1 MGVIDDR
8 PLVLVTLLLVAAGH
22 LGFQL
27 TVSLVVYPALGEVGD
42 EAWPAAHERH
52 ARRIAPLVGALYVP
66 LVLVLAW
73 TAATEPEAA
82 GTWLALIGGA
92 LSVLSTAAIA
102 APLHGRLATVSAG
115 ERTQLLGDLGRVDQ
129 IRTVGAV
136 VCLLGAVLL
145 LTGWSSGP

>member
-52 ARRIAPLVGALYVP
+52 ARRIAPLVGALYLP

-92 LSVLSTAAIA
+92 LSVVTTAAIA
-102 APLHGRLATVSAG
+102 APLHGRLVRQVARS
-115 ERTQLLGDLGRVDQ
+115 R
-129 IRTVGAV
+129 
-136 VCLLGAVLL
+136 
-145 LTGWSSGP
+145 P

>member
-92 LSVLSTAAIA
+92 LSVVTTAAIA
-102 APLHGRLATVSAG
+102 APLHGRLGRAS
-115 ERTQLLGDLGRVDQ
+115 ERPELLRDLFDGGSPAP
-129 IRTVGAV
+129 I
-136 VCLLGAVLL
+136 
-145 LTGWSSGP
+145 

>member
-1 MGVIDDR
+1 MDVIDDR

-42 EAWPAAHERH
+42 EAWPAAHARH

-82 GTWLALIGGA
+82 GTWLALVGGA
-92 LSVLSTAAIA
+92 LSVVTTAAIA
-102 APLHGRLATVSAG
+102 APLHGRLGRAS
-115 ERTQLLGDLGRVDQ
+115 ERPELLRDLTRADR
-129 IRTVGAV
+129 IRTTGAV
-136 VCLLGAVLL
+136 VCVVGAVLL
-145 LTGWSSGP
+145 LV

>member
-42 EAWPAAHERH
+42 EAWPAAHEGH
-52 ARRIAPLVGALYVP
+52 SRRIAPLVGALYVP

-73 TAATEPEAA
+73 TAAREPQAA
-82 GTWLALIGGA
+82 GTWLALVGGA
-92 LSVLSTAAIA
+92 LSVVTTAVIA
-102 APLHGRLATVSAG
+102 APLHGRLGRATAA
-115 ERTQLLGDLGRVDQ
+115 ERTDLLGDLGRVDL

-136 VCLLGAVLL
+136 MCLLGAVMLL
-145 LTGWSSGP
+145 AGWSNGP